1 MLGKTHQLVPV
12 TDQFPH
18 LFTSI
23 PGSLV
28 VDPAIG
34 NNEALPLTSQQEA
47 AMDNCNTFV
56 LQTLRSKWLPLKMQ
70 AVNFSHSLQ
79 GAF

>member
-12 TDQFPH
+12 TDQFR
-18 LFTSI
+18 S
-23 PGSLV
+23 GSLV

-56 LQTLRSKWLPLKMQ
+56 LQTLQSKWLPLKMQ